1 MLIDLERKMFIFDE
15 YIFWKGCFGGKYYS
29 LYFFMLN
36 MNIDKNN
43 VVKKIFIYNINWW
56 FFLFYFFWVI
66 VICVFGELEIFCGK
80 IVCFEVEIILEDDVF
95 LLVSWDR
102 VDGMFSK

>member
-1 MLIDLERKMFIFDE
+1 
-15 YIFWKGCFGGKYYS
+15 
-29 LYFFMLN
+29 MLN

-43 VVKKIFIYNINWW
+43 VVKIIFIYNNNWW
-56 FFLFYFFWVI
+56 FFL
-66 VICVFGELEIFCGK
+66 VICVFGELEIFCGN

-102 VDGMFSK
+102 VDGMYRK